1 MTGARRPCKVC
12 RRAGV
17 PPPRSSPARPP
28 AGAPRPPGPAPAIR
42 RRDRLARDAPTSR
55 LRPRPACAPPHAGR
69 IVVGSC
75 VRRPPSPFDPCPC
88 APRLASSPRWGAHHP
103 ATERRGGGRGGGG
116 PAPPRGAS
124 PPGPRPD
131 QALPKLDESGPNPGR
146 FRATASRP
154 QGCCSPSHS
163 DWGRRVEGRAGA
175 GMPLPFV
182 L

>member
-1 MTGARRPCKVC
+1 MTGAPPVTR
-12 RRAGV
+12 
-17 PPPRSSPARPP
+17 PPR
-28 AGAPRPPGPAPAIR
+28 GYDPGQP
-42 RRDRLARDAPTSR
+42 
-55 LRPRPACAPPHAGR
+55 
-69 IVVGSC
+69 
-75 VRRPPSPFDPCPC
+75 VRRPMPAASLSGHGAPPALALDPWPC
-88 APRLASSPRWGAHHP
+88 APRLATREPQ
-103 ATERRGGGRGGGG
+103 ATRTRLTSAAEGTE
-116 PAPPRGAS
+116 PT
-124 PPGPRPD
+124 RPEAD